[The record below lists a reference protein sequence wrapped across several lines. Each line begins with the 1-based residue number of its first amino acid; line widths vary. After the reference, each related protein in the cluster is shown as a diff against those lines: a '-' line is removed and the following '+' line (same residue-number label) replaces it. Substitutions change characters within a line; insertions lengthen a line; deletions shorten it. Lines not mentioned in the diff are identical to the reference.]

1 MIEQLI
7 FTFKNEL
14 FVLCFQIE
22 PIILILEP
30 KTLGYVTFSLDRT
43 KELSINR
50 NEKNNI
56 VNGKAVGI
64 VTALEPSGYI

>member
-1 MIEQLI
+1 MNLYFLKI
-7 FTFKNEL
+7 T
-14 FVLCFQIE
+14 VCFQIE

-43 KELSINR
+43 KEISINHDE
-50 NEKNNI
+50 NYI

-64 VTALEPSGYI
+64 VTALEPSG

>member
-1 MIEQLI
+1 L
-7 FTFKNEL
+7 K
-14 FVLCFQIE
+14 
-22 PIILILEP
+22 LEP